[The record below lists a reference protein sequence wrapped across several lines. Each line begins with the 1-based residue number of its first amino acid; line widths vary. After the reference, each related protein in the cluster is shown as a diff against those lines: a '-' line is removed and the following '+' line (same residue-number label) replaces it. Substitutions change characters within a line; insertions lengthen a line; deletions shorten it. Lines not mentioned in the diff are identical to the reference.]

1 MPRLMFFQHRP
12 FLPYSILRYQVRFY
26 SKRRVNAGGNV
37 FAFHW
42 SVRSAPRHIGCPDPE
57 GESAS
62 FATES
67 SAQFRGVHHPHG
79 RQLELRHGRHAACST
94 SPRGIVKPQKF
105 RKKATFEQEHGKRQA
120 ALEGVTDATASAH
133 LYNAFY
139 TF

>member
-1 MPRLMFFQHRP
+1 MRHLGRG
-12 FLPYSILRYQVRFY
+12 IKY

-94 SPRGIVKPQKF
+94 SPRGIVKPQIF

-133 LYNAFY
+133 LSKALFAFKIS
-139 TF
+139 